1 VFIFLIIPF
10 GIRLNRNWLG
20 DAITEAEKTPGTPG
34 IRAWLSPAEESAEL
48 LNALGASLAARVP
61 VRAPLTTNGRLVLIG
76 AALVTI
82 GFFLPW
88 FAFSPGVELSR
99 MMGLFRAEG
108 FPMPEM
114 GGAGIP
120 VKHLVQISGGSVANG
135 LGWAVLL
142 LGLRAALL
150 PQVAQTVDAATQRTV
165 RSLALGAG
173 TILVLYLA
181 TQSVRAVAFGLCVT
195 IAGYALEWL
204 GISREQNA

>member
-1 VFIFLIIPF
+1 MVCI
-10 GIRLNRNWLG
+10 
-20 DAITEAEKTPGTPG
+20 
-34 IRAWLSPAEESAEL
+34 
-48 LNALGASLAARVP
+48 
-61 VRAPLTTNGRLVLIG
+61 
-76 AALVTI
+76 
-82 GFFLPW
+82 
-88 FAFSPGVELSR
+88 
-99 MMGLFRAEG
+99 
-108 FPMPEM
+108 
-114 GGAGIP
+114 
-120 VKHLVQISGGSVANG
+120 LVQISGGSVANG

-150 PQVAQTVDAATQRTV
+150 PQVAQTVDATQRTV